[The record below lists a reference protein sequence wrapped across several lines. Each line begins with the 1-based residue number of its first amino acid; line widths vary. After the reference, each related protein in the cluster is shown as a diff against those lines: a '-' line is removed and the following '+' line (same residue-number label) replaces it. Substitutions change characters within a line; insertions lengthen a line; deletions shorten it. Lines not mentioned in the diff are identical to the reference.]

1 MILEEV
7 TSCKKCTCKLML
19 FPPPPPLPPS
29 TYRSS
34 ISTRLDTCA
43 HVYFRRLHMFP
54 KQKSLMFDGVL
65 FKILW
70 ITMPYLFEV
79 NRRAKSH
86 HLMISNTL
94 FDWLYYSSYIL
105 YCTYWLYFINL
116 QGWHD
121 GLYYLLAK
129 GANCL
134 IADNC
139 GRLPLHAA
147 TYFSNE

>member
-1 MILEEV
+1 MYSFSYDYIFILFLNVKYLQSSQCIFHKQLSIFSLQKKNMILEEV

-94 FDWLYYSSYIL
+94 FD
-105 YCTYWLYFINL
+105 
-116 QGWHD
+116 
-121 GLYYLLAK
+121 
-129 GANCL
+129 
-134 IADNC
+134 
-139 GRLPLHAA
+139 
-147 TYFSNE
+147 

>member
-1 MILEEV
+1 MYSFSYDYIFILFLNVKYLQSSQCIFHKQLNIFSLQKKNMILEEV

-19 FPPPPPLPPS
+19 FPPPPLPPS
-29 TYRSS
+29 TYRSL

-43 HVYFRRLHMFP
+43 HVYFRGLHMFP

-86 HLMISNTL
+86 HLIISNTL
-94 FDWLYYSSYIL
+94 FD
-105 YCTYWLYFINL
+105 
-116 QGWHD
+116 
-121 GLYYLLAK
+121 
-129 GANCL
+129 
-134 IADNC
+134 
-139 GRLPLHAA
+139 
-147 TYFSNE
+147 